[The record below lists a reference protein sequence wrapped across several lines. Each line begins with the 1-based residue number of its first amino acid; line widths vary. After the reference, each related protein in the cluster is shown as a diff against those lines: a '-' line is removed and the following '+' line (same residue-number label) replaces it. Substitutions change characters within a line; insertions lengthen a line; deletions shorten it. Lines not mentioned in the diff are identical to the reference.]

1 MNKKIFIVA
10 TGGIV
15 LAWAAVGM
23 SFAAADPPSAEMTV
37 APNEVNIAGS
47 GSNEVFT
54 ITREITGA
62 GGSSSTPMDVVF
74 ALDSSGSM
82 GGTYASDPDPV
93 EPKRRYPPWNPPY
106 PGRISASLA
115 FLNSMTL
122 PPDQAG
128 VVSWDDGIDFT
139 LPLTSDSAAVSTAL
153 KNVDSSGGTNL
164 DKGLEAAW
172 QLLQES
178 HPDPDRKCAIIF
190 LTDGDGTYSGVPSG
204 NVCPIYAIGY
214 GASAAMDP
222 LEDMANT
229 TGGKFYPNPTYPVV
243 DPSTI
248 DLIFQDIYEEI
259 STVPY
264 NVSVQE
270 TVQSY
275 IEIIPGSCNVVP
287 DYGPENGRVIWY
299 DIGMLAG
306 GDSAFSAD
314 ETVTLT
320 CEARCTEEGEN
331 RPVYIPAESYVTYED
346 KNQNPGEV
354 GIQTYITCKKVN
366 EPPNIDNAYASTDCF
381 RTRLPGYTD
390 HRLEEVTIEGVTD
403 PDGDE
408 VEIEITGITSDE
420 PITSGG
426 CEDARIGSD
435 ARSAMLRIERYGRNG
450 RVYEISFTASDGK
463 AVSEGSVQV
472 VIPYDDRAQPPRYL
486 PPRYSC
492 EGVIDDGQN
501 YDATDQGACRPR
513 IKPPYFPFDY

>member
-1 MNKKIFIVA
+1 MNKKIFIAA

-15 LAWAAVGM
+15 LAWAATGI
-23 SFAAADPPSAEMTV
+23 SFAAADPPSATMTV

-47 GSNEVFT
+47 GNNEVFT
-54 ITREITGA
+54 ITKEITG
-62 GGSSSTPMDVVF
+62 GGGAYSTPMDVIF

-82 GGTYASDPDPV
+82 G
-93 EPKRRYPPWNPPY
+93 WNDT
-106 PGRISASLA
+106 GNERISAA
-115 FLNSMTL
+115 RTFLGLMD
-122 PPDQAG
+122 PDLDLNLDPNKAG
-128 VVSWDDGIDFT
+128 VVSWDGGVDFT
-139 LPLTSDSAAVSTAL
+139 QALTDSFNTVNNAL
-153 KNVDSSGGTNL
+153 GNVNSSGGTNL
-164 DKGLEAAW
+164 NKGLESTLD
-172 QLLQES
+172 LLAPFYPAS
-178 HPDPDRKCAIIF
+178 SSSRKCAVIF
-190 LTDGDGTYSGVPSG
+190 LTDGDGTYTMSG
-204 NVCPIYAIGY
+204 NPDSQADRAADMGCTIYGIGLGS
-214 GASAAMDP
+214 GANMTP
-222 LEDMANT
+222 LVDMADT
-229 TGGKFYPNPTYPVV
+229 TGGKAYSV
-243 DPSTI
+243 DTVNL
-248 DLIFQDIYEEI
+248 DDVFQDIYEEI

-299 DIGMLAG
+299 DIGMLAD

-403 PDGDE
+403 PDGDP
-408 VEIEITGITSDE
+408 VTIEITGITSDE

-426 CEDARIGSD
+426 CEDARISSD

-463 AVSEGSVQV
+463 AESQGSVQV
-472 VIPYDDRAQPPRYL
+472 VIPYDDRAQ

-513 IKPPYFPFDY
+513 IKPPYFPVDYGQ

>member
-1 MNKKIFIVA
+1 MNKKFFIA
-10 TGGIV
+10 AIGGIV

-23 SFAAADPPSAEMTV
+23 SFATADPPSAEMTV

-82 GGTYASDPDPV
+82 DRNDPSN
-93 EPKRRYPPWNPPY
+93 K
-106 PGRISASLA
+106 RISAA
-115 FLNSMTL
+115 QTFLELMDMDSGT
-122 PPDQAG
+122 DRGG
-128 VVSWDDGIDFT
+128 VVSWHVILESAT
-139 LPLTSDSAAVSTAL
+139 PLTDSWSTVNSALGAVGNDGWS
-153 KNVDSSGGTNL
+153 TNL
-164 DKGLEAAW
+164 DVGLTGAMD
-172 QLLQES
+172 LLDVPPL
-178 HPDPDRKCAIIF
+178 HTPRRCVVIF
-190 LTDGDGTYSGVPSG
+190 LTDGKGTYTPSG
-204 NVCPIYAIGY
+204 QTDSQADRAAGMGCVIYGIGLSSDADM
-214 GASAAMDP
+214 GP
-222 LEDMANT
+222 LEDMANAT
-229 TGGKFYPNPTYPVV
+229 NGKAYSV
-243 DPSTI
+243 DTVNL
-248 DLIFQDIYEEI
+248 DDVFKDIYEEI

-264 NVSVQE
+264 NVTVQE

-299 DIGMLAG
+299 DIGMLAD

-331 RPVYIPAESYVTYED
+331 RPVYIPAESYVMYED
-346 KNQNPGEV
+346 KNQNLGEV
-354 GIQTYITCKKVN
+354 GIQTFITCN
-366 EPPNIDNAYASTDCF
+366 APPNVSAAYAANANGTQPADCF

-403 PDGDE
+403 PDGDP
-408 VEIEITGITSDE
+408 VTIEITGITSDE

-463 AVSEGSVQV
+463 AESQGSVQV
-472 VIPYDDRAQPPRYL
+472 VIPYDDRAQPPRY
-486 PPRYSC
+486 SC
-492 EGVIDDGQN
+492 EEVIDDGQN

-513 IKPPYFPFDY
+513 IKPPYFPVDYGQ